1 MVSVALPIVNRV
13 HQYLIVVEEIMGMTS
28 IDTTYDLYIYAL

>member
-1 MVSVALPIVNRV
+1 MVRVALPIVNRV
-13 HQYLIVVEEIMGMTS
+13 HQYLIVVEEIMTI